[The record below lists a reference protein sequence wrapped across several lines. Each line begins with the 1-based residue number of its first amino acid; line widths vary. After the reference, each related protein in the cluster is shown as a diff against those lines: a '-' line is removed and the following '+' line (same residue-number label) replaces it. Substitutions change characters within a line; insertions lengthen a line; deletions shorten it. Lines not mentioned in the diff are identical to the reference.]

1 MNFDNPIAALFP
13 GAAGRTVSEL
23 TRRHLLG
30 EETAPTPDVAAGAA
44 VAPEQFVKVAT
55 RLAMMGLVR
64 FPVRDEVTM
73 VRENVMWAALADL
86 LYPHTHVE
94 SLVWEAAS
102 TCAGVDAVVIAGPV
116 PAGTAQS
123 FPEGI
128 TVALVVSDGEVSEES
143 RSAVSQRV
151 SHGLGNDCSVVV
163 ARTVDE
169 ALGLLPEE
177 GRRVIDSAPGS
188 GS

>member
-23 TRRHLLG
+23 TRRHVLG
-30 EETAPTPDVAAGAA
+30 EESAPTPDVAAGAA

-73 VRENVMWAALADL
+73 VRENVMWTALADL
-86 LYPHTHVE
+86 LNPHEHLDA
-94 SLVWEAAS
+94 LVREAAS
-102 TCAGVDAVVIAGPV
+102 EVSGVEAVIIGGPV

-128 TVALVVSDGEVSEES
+128 TVALVVRDGEVSEES
-143 RSAVSQRV
+143 RSAVSGKV
-151 SHGLGNDCSVVV
+151 SHGLGNDCSVVIV
-163 ARTVDE
+163 RTVDE
-169 ALGLLPEE
+169 ASEHVPEE
-177 GRRVIDSAPGS
+177 GRRVLDATPG
-188 GS
+188 

>member
-30 EETAPTPDVAAGAA
+30 EESAPTPDVAAGAA

-86 LYPHTHVE
+86 LYPDAHLDVLVREAVSDIAGVE
-94 SLVWEAAS
+94 S
-102 TCAGVDAVVIAGPV
+102 VVIGGPV

-128 TVALVVSDGEVSEES
+128 AVALVVPHDDVPEES
-143 RSAVSQRV
+143 RNAASQMVSN
-151 SHGLGNDCSVVV
+151 GLGNDCSMVVV
-163 ARTVDE
+163 RTVDE
-169 ALGLLPEE
+169 AAEHVPEA
-177 GRRVIDSAPGS
+177 GRRVLHADA
-188 GS
+188 

>member
-30 EETAPTPDVAAGAA
+30 EESAPTPDVAAGAA

-86 LYPHTHVE
+86 LYPDAHLDVLVREAVSDIAGVE
-94 SLVWEAAS
+94 S
-102 TCAGVDAVVIAGPV
+102 VVIGGPV

-128 TVALVVSDGEVSEES
+128 AVALVVPHGDVPEES
-143 RSAVSQRV
+143 RSAASQKVSN
-151 SHGLGNDCSVVV
+151 GLGNDCSMVVV
-163 ARTVDE
+163 RTVDE
-169 ALGLLPEE
+169 ASEHVPEA
-177 GRRVIDSAPGS
+177 GRRVLHADA
-188 GS
+188 